1 MLLSD
6 AGAYG
11 KREQRAAGPSDSGEP
26 SDLFGDAQ
34 EVHLVCRNIH
44 SAPNVYFF
52 SQIVIGRHY
61 FCSGLGGHD
70 FPHS

>member
-1 MLLSD
+1 MQ
-6 AGAYG
+6 AGKFWVKNESKA
-11 KREQRAAGPSDSGEP
+11 
-26 SDLFGDAQ
+26 LFGDAQ